1 MPIQVDG
8 VLLPTI
14 TGSELSRVR
23 TEFKGWRVLAAI
35 PPHPVQASSQ
45 PSSHRYLGNVPLPAH
60 GQVSIAAP
68 PVRVTT
74 YGGLRC
80 LHQQEAQ

>member
-1 MPIQVDG
+1 MPIQVHG

-14 TGSELSRVR
+14 TGTELSRVR

-35 PPHPVQASSQ
+35 PPHPVQASPH
-45 PSSHRYLGNVPLPAH
+45 PSPHRYLGNVPLSAH
-60 GQVSIAAP
+60 GQMSITAP
-68 PVRVTT
+68 PIRITT

-80 LHQQEAQ
+80 LHQQETQ